1 METTI
6 KQRVMSYIENIG
18 ITVREFERV
27 CGMANGY
34 VRGIDSSIGEK
45 KLKTISLMY
54 PSLNIEW
61 LLTGE
66 GEMLKDSQSNATV
79 SKKPTASLPLIPID
93 AVAGFPGD
101 DDTGVKLVDCEQYHV
116 PEFVAKGA
124 QFLIR
129 VSGSSMYP
137 KYSNGDILACRK
149 IDSVTFFQWGKV
161 YVMDTCQGALVKRIF
176 EDKDDKDNVICHSDN
191 HDNYPDFKLPKSE
204 IRSLSIVL
212 GVIRME

>member
-1 METTI
+1 METTVKERI
-6 KQRVMSYIENIG
+6 KEFIKYKNIS
-18 ITVREFERV
+18 IRSFERT
-27 CGMANGY
+27 CGLSNGY
-34 VRGIDSSIGEK
+34 INSIEQ
-45 KLKTISLMY
+45 TIMPNKMKIINLQY
-54 PSLNIEW
+54 PDLNTSW

-66 GEMLKDSQSNATV
+66 GEMLKDSQRNAAV
-79 SKKPTASLPLIPID
+79 SKKPTGSLPLIPIE

-101 DDTGVKLVDCEQYHV
+101 DETGVKLVDCEQYHV

-161 YVMDTCQGALVKRIF
+161 YVLDTNQGALVKRLF
-176 EDKDDKDNVICHSDN
+176 EDEENQNNVVCHSDN
-191 HDNYPDFKLPKSE
+191 HENYPNFKIPKSE

-212 GVIRME
+212 GVIRLE

>member
-1 METTI
+1 
-6 KQRVMSYIENIG
+6 
-18 ITVREFERV
+18 
-27 CGMANGY
+27 
-34 VRGIDSSIGEK
+34 
-45 KLKTISLMY
+45 
-54 PSLNIEW
+54 
-61 LLTGE
+61 
-66 GEMLKDSQSNATV
+66 MLKDSQSNVTV
-79 SKKPTASLPLIPID
+79 SEKPTASLPLIPID

>member
-66 GEMLKDSQSNATV
+66 GEMLKDSQSNVTV
-79 SKKPTASLPLIPID
+79 SEKPTASLPLIPID